1 MSQQN
6 LEIVRATYE
15 AVNRG
20 DISEAIG
27 RISPQAEL
35 DFSRA
40 LGPYRGVYRFDQVRA
55 FTEDYLAAFDS
66 VRIEPEELID
76 AGEQVV
82 VPVVFHVRGRDG
94 VEASASS
101 FHVWTAHVCLSD
113 DRGQCERQGTGHIH
127 GSRQHLDHP

>member
-40 LGPYRGVYRFDQVRA
+40 LGP
-55 FTEDYLAAFDS
+55 
-66 VRIEPEELID
+66 
-76 AGEQVV
+76 
-82 VPVVFHVRGRDG
+82 
-94 VEASASS
+94 
-101 FHVWTAHVCLSD
+101 
-113 DRGQCERQGTGHIH
+113 
-127 GSRQHLDHP
+127 